1 MKKKIIIA
9 ALIILAIL
17 VILFIAFLCLF
28 VQGLGASIQ
37 AAGDEIFGNMVEGV
51 ANGLIDGGMEIA
63 SDLVSEGVSTIL
75 GGLHEPH

>member
-1 MKKKIIIA
+1 MKKKIAVAI
-9 ALIILAIL
+9 LIILAVL
-17 VILFIAFLCLF
+17 AILFICLVFLL

-37 AAGDEIFGNMVEGV
+37 AAGNEIFGNMVEGV